1 MSLKSGNYQKT
12 VQRIDEAIV
21 QVAGK
26 TFDVSNELISLQD
39 EFDDLSGQ
47 VQALDLSAVLQ
58 VGNSAGASDVDMSG
72 NNILQVN
79 NVDVSSV
86 SGLGGDLAFVAE
98 NLTFTGAGLEDVSAG
113 SSSGQHLRINLNGTF
128 YKLDLLDDA

>member
-26 TFDVSNELISLQD
+26 TVDVSNELISLQL
-39 EFDDLSGQ
+39 EFEDLSSQ
-47 VQALDLSAVLQ
+47 LLALDLSAVLQ
-58 VGNSAGASDVDMSG
+58 VGNSSGSSDIDMSG
-72 NNILQVN
+72 NDILQVN

-86 SGLGGDLAFVAE
+86 SGLAGDLVFVAE

-128 YKLDLLDDA
+128 YKLDLLDDT